1 MHGYIFTQKNDSQ
14 RHLIYLQEAHMEY
27 QTTRTMALFA
37 HTTHYPFPP
46 ELKQKLRNLKA
57 YQCDDLDG
65 PLVDI
70 DANAPPSSLHWWAV
84 CLIHGRWSKAS
95 RLSRPWV
102 SAGTAGIPFVPLALL
117 LDREGEWR
125 SMIGKNTLLYHSV
138 FAKLLIIVK
147 LISLSLSHSLTLTHT
162 PSPSPYLNDFNGLV

>member
-1 MHGYIFTQKNDSQ
+1 M
-14 RHLIYLQEAHMEY
+14 
-27 QTTRTMALFA
+27 
-37 HTTHYPFPP
+37 
-46 ELKQKLRNLKA
+46 
-57 YQCDDLDG
+57 
-65 PLVDI
+65 
-70 DANAPPSSLHWWAV
+70 
-84 CLIHGRWSKAS
+84 
-95 RLSRPWV
+95 

-125 SMIGKNTLLYHSV
+125 SMIGKNTLLHVYHSV